1 MRWSVLKY
9 NTGKFFLYSHS
20 NYLLKCQK
28 SIPFTEKLNLNSGTT
43 QNTTTKILL
52 EKVRKRSMTY
62 GLLIRFS
69 YFWDF
74 SSVNKLK
81 TKKVGS
87 FLLLLWI
94 YSADVTY
101 FYKIKN
107 KKIGNVDKLSNFA
120 ALQPTSLKIDLAET
134 GVK

>member
-9 NTGKFFLYSHS
+9 NTGKFFLYSH

-28 SIPFTEKLNLNSGTT
+28 SIPFTEKLYLNSGTT

-69 YFWDF
+69 YF
-74 SSVNKLK
+74 
-81 TKKVGS
+81 
-87 FLLLLWI
+87 
-94 YSADVTY
+94 
-101 FYKIKN
+101 
-107 KKIGNVDKLSNFA
+107 
-120 ALQPTSLKIDLAET
+120 
-134 GVK
+134 